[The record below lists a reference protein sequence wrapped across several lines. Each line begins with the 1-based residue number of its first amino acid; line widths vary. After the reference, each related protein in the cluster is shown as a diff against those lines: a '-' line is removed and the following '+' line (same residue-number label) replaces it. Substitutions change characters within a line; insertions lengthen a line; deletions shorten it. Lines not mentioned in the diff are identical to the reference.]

1 MSDIIYLQ
9 EVSSNHWHA
18 KYQGN
23 YGIYSIKI
31 ALDQT
36 GKVSNFSCSC
46 PSNYHP
52 CKHISMVEKAIAE
65 RIAKSRQSAET
76 QGKTLTVDELLKN
89 VSLQELRDFVVRQAK
104 YNTSLTNAIKLEFAH
119 KLIENEN
126 DDEDDNNFNPY
137 FDIVRKILDDVSID
151 YDCEDY
157 YDYEDC
163 ISLDELEQWFE
174 KAKTYVEQQNYSE
187 ALLICK
193 AFIEEFSEWMQGD
206 NVDSD
211 LLENIDTDYYQ
222 SVPFRIL
229 ETFATCPGVDSKA
242 LYDYCLSEM
251 NKDKYAD
258 TAVFDRFNDLLTILA
273 AKINANEFIALQN
286 NLLDK
291 VIDKS
296 SHSAERILQRQI
308 IFYDK
313 TQQPEKVNAII
324 ENNTQIENFRY
335 QAATKRFTEQN
346 FAEARKLT
354 EDFIRDTKNNY
365 SNMRWYQLS
374 LEIAQKEND
383 IPNIRT
389 LAFSFI
395 EHSFNK
401 QYFDIYK
408 SAFTAGEWND
418 ALENLLQHY
427 EKNVSD
433 RDFYNR
439 PISKFN
445 STVAGV
451 LIAEQAAERLMLY
464 IEKHLTVERLE
475 KYYAI
480 FVDLYPEKTL
490 ELFRKTVDDYAAKS
504 VNRSNYEYLVSL
516 LEKIRK
522 IKNGNKMVVDMVSIY
537 QNEYKTRRVMMEILK
552 SYYAKVY

>member
-1 MSDIIYLQ
+1 
-9 EVSSNHWHA
+9 
-18 KYQGN
+18 
-23 YGIYSIKI
+23 
-31 ALDQT
+31 
-36 GKVSNFSCSC
+36 
-46 PSNYHP
+46 
-52 CKHISMVEKAIAE
+52 MVEKAIAE